1 MSQLI
6 QKIRSA
12 LHGNLGV
19 MVGSSALWY
28 ISGNLTAPF
37 YALYVL
43 ELGGNYAMIGK
54 ILGVAALVKIIP
66 ILLGGYLTDQIGRK
80 QILYTMTYLLA
91 CIALIRAFAPDY
103 RFLILAAVLEALF
116 MGFRGPAMSSL
127 ISDST
132 TPENRSLSYALW
144 MVGPN
149 LVGVVSPSI
158 FGIVMDH
165 YGLRVAMRWG
175 YVTVFAFGAI
185 SAYLRQRYLQ
195 ETLEELEQK
204 PPETNRIIDLFSN
217 FKETIL
223 SLNRQAGVFITLDL
237 IFTLALGL
245 AEPYFVTYA
254 TDSLDV
260 SGTQWGF
267 IMSLVTLVHCFALL
281 AVASP
286 SDENG
291 RVRFVQASMV
301 SWPISYLLFLSS
313 GNYLQLMLTRIG
325 ITLAAAV
332 GQPAWHALFTDYC
345 PKEHRGRYHALL
357 EIVWSL
363 LYGGGN
369 YLGGIIYQNLG
380 IRAPFQI
387 AMVMMGIGGFA
398 SIFVL
403 KEPEHKEG

>member
-19 MVGSSALWY
+19 MVSSSALWS

-43 ELGGNYAMIGK
+43 ELGGDYAMIGK
-54 ILGVAALVKIIP
+54 ILGTAALVQVIP

-91 CIALIRAFAPDY
+91 CVALIRAFAPDY

-116 MGFRGPAMSSL
+116 MGFRGPAMSS
-127 ISDST
+127 IIGDST

-158 FGIVMDH
+158 FGLIMDQ

-175 YVTVFAFGAI
+175 YITIFVFGGL
-185 SAYLRQRYLQ
+185 SAYLRHKYIQ
-195 ETLEELEQK
+195 ETLVEVTNTSQEK
-204 PPETNRIIDLFSN
+204 NRILGLFSN
-217 FKETIL
+217 FKETIQ
-223 SLNRQAGVFITLDL
+223 SLNRQAGTFIALDL
-237 IFTLALGL
+237 VFTLALGL

-254 TDSLDV
+254 TDSIGV

-267 IMSLVTLVHCFALL
+267 IMSLVTLIYCIAMI

-286 SDENG
+286 SDERG

-301 SWPISYLLFLSS
+301 SWPISYLLFISS
-313 GNYLQLMLTRIG
+313 GSYLQLMLTRIG
-325 ITLAAAV
+325 VTLAAAV

-345 PKEHRGRYHALL
+345 PKEHRGRYHAML
-357 EIVWSL
+357 EIMWTL
-363 LYGGGN
+363 LFGGGN
-369 YLGGIIYQNLG
+369 YLGGLIYQNIG
-380 IRAPFQI
+380 IKAPFQI
-387 AMVMMGIGGFA
+387 AIAMMAIGGLA
-398 SIFVL
+398 SLFVL
-403 KEPEHKEG
+403 NEPQHKEG

>member
-1 MSQLI
+1 
-6 QKIRSA
+6 
-12 LHGNLGV
+12 
-19 MVGSSALWY
+19 MVASSALWY

-43 ELGGNYAMIGK
+43 ELGGDYAMIGK

-66 ILLGGYLTDQIGRK
+66 IVLGGYLTDQIGRK

-91 CIALIRAFAPDY
+91 CVALIRAFAPDY

-116 MGFRGPAMSSL
+116 MGFRGPALSSI

-158 FGIVMDH
+158 FGIIMDH

-175 YVTVFAFGAI
+175 YITVFAFGAV
-185 SAYLRQRYLQ
+185 SAYLRQKYIK
-195 ETLEELEQK
+195 ETLVAENK
-204 PPETNRIIDLFSN
+204 PPETSRINELFGD

-223 SLNRQAGVFITLDL
+223 SLNRQAGIFIALDL
-237 IFTLALGL
+237 VFTLSLGL

-254 TDSLDV
+254 TDSLSI

-267 IMSLVTLVHCFALL
+267 IMSMVTLIHCFALL
-281 AVASP
+281 IVASP

-291 RVRFVQASMV
+291 RVRFVQASML

-325 ITLAAAV
+325 VTLAAAV

-345 PKEHRGRYHALL
+345 PKEHRGRYHAML

-369 YLGGIIYQNLG
+369 YLGGLVYQNMG
-380 IRAPFQI
+380 IKAPFQI
-387 AMVMMGIGGFA
+387 ALIMMGIAGFA
-398 SIFVL
+398 SLFVL
-403 KEPEHKEG
+403 KEPEFKES